1 MNIEMKLSLSPNILV
16 NKSFPVTAN
25 TYGAIR
31 NTSSYPKL
39 KIELQDTHLQLQ
51 MQQRGTHLSKHEIN
65 ISDA

>member
-1 MNIEMKLSLSPNILV
+1 MKLTLSPNILV
-16 NKSFPVTAN
+16 NKSFPN

-31 NTSSYPKL
+31 NTSSCPKL

>member
-1 MNIEMKLSLSPNILV
+1 MNIEMKLTLSPNILV

-39 KIELQDTHLQLQ
+39 KIELQDIHLQLQ
-51 MQQRGTHLSKHEIN
+51 MQQRGTHLSKREIN